1 MARRKARYSS
11 GREREYRSESYTDR
25 PRGKSEAEARVE
37 RLTWFFLVVVFAVTQ
52 LLETLPP
59 VAVPLAGAGILIGSG
74 LYQYSRHWRV
84 SPVTW
89 LAGALMAGLAYLNL
103 QVNPTRDFTGL
114 ALLVFAGV
122 ILFGLLTGET

>member
-1 MARRKARYSS
+1 MAKRRQSRSS
-11 GREREYRSESYTDR
+11 NRSESYDR
-25 PRGKSEAEARVE
+25 PRGKGEAEARVE
-37 RLTWFFLVVVFAVTQ
+37 RLTWFFLVVIFAVAQ
-52 LLETLPP
+52 LIETFPP

-74 LYQYSRHWRV
+74 MYQYSRRWRV

-89 LAGALMAGLAYLNL
+89 LAGALMAGLAYVNL

>member
-1 MARRKARYSS
+1 MARR
-11 GREREYRSESYTDR
+11 RSRRDASYDNR
-25 PRGKSEAEARVE
+25 PRGTGEAEARVE
-37 RLTWFFLVVVFAVTQ
+37 RLTWFFLVMVFALVQ
-52 LLETLPP
+52 LLDSLPP

-74 LYQYSRHWRV
+74 LYQYSRRWHV

-89 LAGALMAGLAYLNL
+89 LAGALMAGLAYVNL
-103 QVNPTRDFTGL
+103 QVNPNRDFTGL

>member
-1 MARRKARYSS
+1 MAGRRNKTTK
-11 GREREYRSESYTDR
+11 RSRRSTRRDDGL
-25 PRGKSEAEARVE
+25 PVGKSQAEARVE
-37 RLTWFFLVVVFAVTQ
+37 RLTWFFLVAIFAVVQ
-52 LLETLPP
+52 LLEGAVPP
-59 VAVPLAGAGILIGSG
+59 VVVPLAGAGILLGSA

-89 LAGALMAGLAYLNL
+89 LAGALMAGLAY
-103 QVNPTRDFTGL
+103 VNISINPDRNFIGL